1 MQSWDGSSGTLVNN
15 STFIRLAGP
24 LQSWAGPRVTG
35 YVVETEVLPT
45 RSGLLGLIAA
55 SLGSLRGQW
64 PAWLGNIDF
73 LVRRDRQGGLVTDYQ
88 TISPRARTSDLRAN
102 ELLFRERLFY
112 LQGGEKI
119 SKGYLAYTP
128 AGEDKTAP
136 IRRTYLA
143 GAEFLVRV
151 TCPNHQ
157 EEVDAALRSPA
168 FVTYLGKKAFAPSFP
183 FYLGRG
189 EADTFNRIPVFDPAF
204 KKPKKQVWT
213 YSRAPY
219 TADSGPGALPGTS
232 SMVDVVSDRGEWM
245 NRVAALLDR

>member
-1 MQSWDGSSGTLVNN
+1 MTGNVVN
-15 STFIRLAGP
+15 SELR
-24 LQSWAGPRVTG
+24 
-35 YVVETEVLPT
+35 PT
-45 RSGLLGLIAA
+45 RSGLLGLLAGA
-55 SLGSLRGQW
+55 LGAPREEW
-64 PAWLGNIDF
+64 PEWLEGADF
-73 LVRRDRQGGLVTDYQ
+73 TVRVDRPGRLISEFQ
-88 TISPRARTSDLRAN
+88 TINPRATKSGLRNDEREFRTRQLWIRKQSDSDKN
-102 ELLFRERLFY
+102 
-112 LQGGEKI
+112 
-119 SKGYLAYTP
+119 LAFTP
-128 AGEDKTAP
+128 DQQNSNAI

-189 EADTFNRIPVFDPAF
+189 EDDMLNRIPVCDPSF
-204 KKPKKQVWT
+204 EKPKKQVWT

-232 SMVDVVSDRGEWM
+232 SMVDVVSNRGEWM
-245 NRVAALLDR
+245 NRVSALLDR

>member
-1 MQSWDGSSGTLVNN
+1 MVN
-15 STFIRLAGP
+15 SELR
-24 LQSWAGPRVTG
+24 
-35 YVVETEVLPT
+35 PT
-45 RSGLLGLIAA
+45 RSGLLGLLAGA
-55 SLGSLRGQW
+55 LGAPREEW
-64 PAWLGNIDF
+64 PEWLEGADF
-73 LVRRDRQGGLVTDYQ
+73 TVRVDRPGRLISEFQ
-88 TISPRARTSDLRAN
+88 TINPRATKSGLRNDEREFRTRQLWIRKQSDSDKN
-102 ELLFRERLFY
+102 
-112 LQGGEKI
+112 
-119 SKGYLAYTP
+119 LAFTP
-128 AGEDKTAP
+128 DQQNSNAI

-189 EADTFNRIPVFDPAF
+189 EDDMLNRIPVCDPSF
-204 KKPKKQVWT
+204 EKPKKQVWT

-232 SMVDVVSDRGEWM
+232 SMVDVVSNRGEWM
-245 NRVAALLDR
+245 NRVSALLDR

>member
-1 MQSWDGSSGTLVNN
+1 MSNP
-15 STFIRLAGP
+15 TFLRLAGP
-24 LQSWAGPRVTG
+24 VQSWAGPRVTG
-35 YVVETEVLPT
+35 NVVNSELRPT
-45 RSGLLGLIAA
+45 RSGLLGLLAGA
-55 SLGSLRGQW
+55 LGAPREQW
-64 PAWLGNIDF
+64 PEWLEGADF
-73 LVRRDRQGGLVTDYQ
+73 TVRVDRPGRLINEFQ
-88 TISPRARTSDLRAN
+88 TINPRATKSGLRNDEREFRTRQLWIRKQSDSDKN
-102 ELLFRERLFY
+102 
-112 LQGGEKI
+112 
-119 SKGYLAYTP
+119 LAFTP
-128 AGEDKTAP
+128 DQQNSNAI

-151 TCPNHQ
+151 TCPGHQ

>member
-1 MQSWDGSSGTLVNN
+1 MTGNVVN
-15 STFIRLAGP
+15 SELR
-24 LQSWAGPRVTG
+24 
-35 YVVETEVLPT
+35 PT
-45 RSGLLGLIAA
+45 RSGLLGLLAGA
-55 SLGSLRGQW
+55 LGAPREQW
-64 PAWLGNIDF
+64 PEWLEGADF
-73 LVRRDRQGGLVTDYQ
+73 TVRVDRPGRLINEFQ
-88 TISPRARTSDLRAN
+88 TINPRATKSGLRNDEREFRTRQLWIRKQSDSDKN
-102 ELLFRERLFY
+102 
-112 LQGGEKI
+112 
-119 SKGYLAYTP
+119 LAFTP
-128 AGEDKTAP
+128 DQQNSNAI

-189 EADTFNRIPVFDPAF
+189 EADTFNQIPVFDPAF

-232 SMVDVVSDRGEWM
+232 SMVDVVSNRGEWM

>member
-1 MQSWDGSSGTLVNN
+1 MSNP
-15 STFIRLAGP
+15 TFLRLAGP
-24 LQSWAGPRVTG
+24 VQSWAGPRVTG
-35 YVVETEVLPT
+35 NVVNSELRPT
-45 RSGLLGLIAA
+45 RSGLLGLLAGA
-55 SLGSLRGQW
+55 LGAPREQW
-64 PAWLGNIDF
+64 PEWLEGADF
-73 LVRRDRQGGLVTDYQ
+73 TVRVDRPGRLINEFQ
-88 TISPRARTSDLRAN
+88 TINPRATKSGLRNDEREFRTRQLWIRKQSDSDKN
-102 ELLFRERLFY
+102 
-112 LQGGEKI
+112 
-119 SKGYLAYTP
+119 LAFTP
-128 AGEDKTAP
+128 DQQNSNAI

-183 FYLGRG
+183 FYLGRD
-189 EADTFNRIPVFDPAF
+189 EADTFNQIPVFDPAF

-232 SMVDVVSDRGEWM
+232 SMVDVVSNRGEWM